1 MVCRCS
7 CFEANV
13 RNDAALSQQPE
24 ISSYKCAIKLLNTCI
39 LQTYL
44 AVCQYLTQYG
54 ANSLAQVGTLSL
66 VELPYPSGALLCQ
79 PDVLQVRLEGFVT
92 FHLGINRH
100 SLVNAPDYLLL
111 GCHNY

>member
-1 MVCRCS
+1 M
-7 CFEANV
+7 
-13 RNDAALSQQPE
+13 RNQT
-24 ISSYKCAIKLLNTCI
+24 ITHCACV

-44 AVCQYLTQYG
+44 AACQYLTQYG

-111 GCHNY
+111 GCHNYKSWSHCPLELFRPLK